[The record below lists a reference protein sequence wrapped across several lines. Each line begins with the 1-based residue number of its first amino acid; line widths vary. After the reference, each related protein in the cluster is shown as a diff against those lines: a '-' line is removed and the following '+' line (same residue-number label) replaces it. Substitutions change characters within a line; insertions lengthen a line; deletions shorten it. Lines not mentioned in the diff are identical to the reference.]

1 MTSSMLTGMRT
12 VFIPAS
18 LRLSTSS
25 WVNHV
30 DLKRYHQKR
39 YKDTRWMIIPVDRES
54 LVYYIAGISGRERT
68 IEMSS

>member
-1 MTSSMLTGMRT
+1 MLTGMRT

-18 LRLSTSS
+18 LKLFTSS

-30 DLKRYHQKR
+30 DLTQYHQKKF
-39 YKDTRWMIIPVDRES
+39 KDTRRTVVPVGRES
-54 LVYYIAGISGRERT
+54 LVYYIVGISGRERA